1 MDSKILI
8 ITFSDNADHQDIS
21 FGIFESLYKT
31 KKCDVWIMGIDTPKV
46 PICIRNIL
54 IW

>member
-21 FGIFESLYKT
+21 FGIFESIKQRST
-31 KKCDVWIMGIDTPKV
+31 MFG
-46 PICIRNIL
+46 
-54 IW
+54 